1 MASCLRGRS
10 SSKELVPFRSSS
22 RCSRSGRRRS
32 PTTRTNTNN
41 PRHVQLEIHPMRLTV
56 VLASFALLL
65 PVPTLAQRS
74 DHDDHAPRPGAQASS
89 ESNKGQPTA
98 KPGEAHGN
106 DEGPDTENMFG
117 FTKGTDV
124 LEPGHYELATEAG
137 GALGKRIGR
146 YRVGSFTSTFQF
158 APFER
163 MAIELGATGNRFS
176 IRNVPGLD
184 NRNTSGFGGL
194 SAEIKYQLLKRGPSP
209 FGLLFVAEPG
219 VGFLEEG
226 TGTRGRSYGVDTRI
240 ALDTELIPNTL
251 FGGLNVI
258 YEAERFRPRGFTLF
272 NGEGEELEL
281 PLAPCGN
288 IGGGIPAEVNPDNHS
303 HIDNG
308 GEDRAHTAAAADGE
322 NHSAVGPARAEGGG
336 RENCAAFARR
346 KSAER
351 SSKFGFSGGL
361 ALQAFSNVFLGAEVR
376 YLRAYEGLALQH
388 FRGEAVFVGPT
399 LYAKLNDQLSIAATW
414 SFQVAGHAVGVP
426 GRLDLDNFSHH
437 EAVLRIKYEF

>member
-1 MASCLRGRS
+1 MPAAIAGS
-10 SSKELVPFRSSS
+10 
-22 RCSRSGRRRS
+22 
-32 PTTRTNTNN
+32 
-41 PRHVQLEIHPMRLTV
+41 
-56 VLASFALLL
+56 ALLL
-65 PVPTLAQRS
+65 SGLAFASPR
-74 DHDDHAPRPGAQASS
+74 DHDHNAGHHPQAQVSTD
-89 ESNKGQPTA
+89 NKAQPAA
-98 KPGEAHGN
+98 KPDEAHSH

-124 LEPGHYELATEAG
+124 LEPGHYELATEPG
-137 GALGKRIGR
+137 GAFGKRIGR
-146 YRVGSFTSTFQF
+146 YRVGSFRSTFQF
-158 APFER
+158 APMER

-176 IRNVPGLD
+176 IHNVPGLD
-184 NRNTSGFGGL
+184 NRNTSGFSGV

-209 FGLLFVAEPG
+209 FGLLLIAEPG

-226 TGTRGRSYGVDTRI
+226 TGTRGRSYGIDTRI

-336 RENCAAFARR
+336 RENCTAFARR